1 MQPNVRLAILAA
13 LALLLVACF
22 SSPFQDDDAWWLLT
36 TGQYIVHNH
45 KLPVPDPF
53 AFTTY
58 IGKPEPTRNFQLTH
72 QWLADAM
79 LYLAYAAGG
88 FPVVVWL
95 RAVLMAAACGLAG
108 LVARRRSGN
117 FFAAV
122 AAVLICAAIAYR
134 FAGDQPAIVTFFG
147 VAAAMAM
154 AEDRRWRWAVPLLF
168 LIWANCDDGFWLGWI
183 ALAFCCVEARR
194 RQMWIVAALSVLACG
209 INPNGFYWSALP
221 LWPAAPL
228 VALAAGYIRSL
239 TVAARIRAA
248 RVSKR
253 FLQWALAAAIM
264 AVAALPVWQKRA
276 FQFSAW
282 EATRPLGAVKFLT
295 AHHTGGLL
303 FNTEE
308 DGGYL
313 MWHLWPRARVF
324 ADGRRL
330 NRAVLQD
337 YRRILY
343 SRVTPGEKNVFQ
355 LLDQYGVQAI
365 VTTAYDY
372 PTGSPHFLIAM
383 LADPNQT
390 QWKLVYQDGQA
401 MVFLRQAPPGVKALP
416 NIAALSSME
425 AQCAAHIRLVPG
437 EPLCAR
443 ETCKIYEHLGNV
455 LRARFWMAYYLE
467 HKKAPD
473 PAAETEYQRLIR
485 NK

>member
-194 RQMWIVAALSVLACG
+194 RQMWIVAALSVRRARSRCS
-209 INPNGFYWSALP
+209 SAAREGGSTKIILQP
-221 LWPAAPL
+221 GMARRTCCAPCQSISSSTCLPAA
-228 VALAAGYIRSL
+228 SL
-239 TVAARIRAA
+239 CSTSVR
-248 RVSKR
+248 
-253 FLQWALAAAIM
+253 
-264 AVAALPVWQKRA
+264 PV
-276 FQFSAW
+276 
-282 EATRPLGAVKFLT
+282 P
-295 AHHTGGLL
+295 
-303 FNTEE
+303 
-308 DGGYL
+308 
-313 MWHLWPRARVF
+313 
-324 ADGRRL
+324 
-330 NRAVLQD
+330 
-337 YRRILY
+337 
-343 SRVTPGEKNVFQ
+343 
-355 LLDQYGVQAI
+355 
-365 VTTAYDY
+365 
-372 PTGSPHFLIAM
+372 
-383 LADPNQT
+383 
-390 QWKLVYQDGQA
+390 
-401 MVFLRQAPPGVKALP
+401 
-416 NIAALSSME
+416 
-425 AQCAAHIRLVPG
+425 
-437 EPLCAR
+437 
-443 ETCKIYEHLGNV
+443 
-455 LRARFWMAYYLE
+455 
-467 HKKAPD
+467 
-473 PAAETEYQRLIR
+473 
-485 NK
+485 